1 MESFNGN
8 GHLQHR
14 RPPLFPSRML
24 DHLHVLR
31 VFKKKCFPLL
41 FQWWF
46 SLLNVARV
54 LQVWWKVAAHFGENL
69 WLLVENIRRV
79 GNKKPKPKNSTSS
92 QLCVLFS
99 HPPSNPQFCPL
110 GPHRITY
117 QKFLNLLSK
126 ISKKTSPKSEHVL
139 TFFHQ

>member
-1 MESFNGN
+1 MESFNGD

-54 LQVWWKVAAHFGENL
+54 LQVWWKVAAHFGENF

-79 GNKKPKPKNSTSS
+79 GNKENPNPRILHPASCVCCSPILLPILNSVHWGPIELLTKN
-92 QLCVLFS
+92 F
-99 HPPSNPQFCPL
+99 
-110 GPHRITY
+110 
-117 QKFLNLLSK
+117 
-126 ISKKTSPKSEHVL
+126 
-139 TFFHQ
+139 